1 MSSRTGAWRRLHP
14 AARVAIAL
22 VVLVVV
28 VNVALSLLDSS
39 TRGADETAPQSSS
52 LSTGREGLAAYAE
65 LLRRNGHDTDAQR
78 GDLSDSD
85 LSPDD
90 TLVVLDPVGLE
101 RDEERAIRRFV
112 EDGGRLVAG
121 GSGNAEFVLDALITD
136 PPVWSFAGVPTAE
149 PVGDAP
155 EVDGLR
161 SVRTADDGSW
171 SDAGSTTPVLGDGS
185 RTLATVADVGR
196 GRVVALADSS
206 PLQNRLLDRADN
218 AGFGLAAVG
227 EDRPVVFAEGAHGYG
242 QASGLGAIPGRWQ
255 AALIGLTLAAL
266 LGVVAAGR
274 RLGPPEDAARPLP
287 PARREY
293 VDAVAVSLA
302 RTKQPAPALGPL
314 QAAARAR
321 LARRVGLAP
330 TASEAELRAAVARLG
345 WSPPEVDALF
355 APPSTDGDV
364 VAAGNALA
372 RANQGDEGTEP

>member
-78 GDLSDSD
+78 GDLTDSD

-149 PVGDAP
+149 PVGNAP

-218 AGFGLAAVG
+218 AGFGLAAAG
-227 EDRPVVFAEGAHGYG
+227 EGRPVVFAEGAHGYG

-274 RLGPPEDAARPLP
+274 RLGPPEDAARPLS

-321 LARRVGLAP
+321 LARRAGLAP
-330 TASEAELRAAVARLG
+330 TASEAELRAAAARLG
-345 WSPPEVDALF
+345 WSPDEVDALF

-372 RANQGDEGTEP
+372 RANQGDGGTEP